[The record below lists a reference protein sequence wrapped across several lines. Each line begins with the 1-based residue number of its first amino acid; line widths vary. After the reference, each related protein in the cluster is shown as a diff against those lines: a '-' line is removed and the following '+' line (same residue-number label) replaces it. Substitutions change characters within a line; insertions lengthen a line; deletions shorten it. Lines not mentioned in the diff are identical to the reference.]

1 MDEKIETPD
10 ASEMAKMLRVSLGPE
25 EEWDDAAV
33 ELVLELHGIDP
44 GTAPS
49 RLAQTITR
57 IIQKRK
63 NSGEEIPP
71 TLGNI
76 LSRLTSESEIEDNQ
90 AVEARRWIDEM
101 FTPGTMLPIAASN
114 RVLQAFRRGM
124 GDISEN
130 DEMIL
135 DNLSSELQS
144 DDTKD
149 V

>member
-1 MDEKIETPD
+1 MAEKIEMPD
-10 ASEMAKMLRVSLGPE
+10 PNEMAKVLRVSLGPE

-71 TLGNI
+71 TLGKV
-76 LSRLTSESEIEDNQ
+76 LSRLTSESEIEDTQ
-90 AVEARRWIDEM
+90 AVEARRGIDEM
-101 FTPGTMLPIAASN
+101 FAPGTMGPSAASN
-114 RVLQAFRRGM
+114 RVLQAFRKGM
-124 GDISEN
+124 GDLSEN

-135 DNLSSELQS
+135 DTLSSELQS

>member
-1 MDEKIETPD
+1 MAEKIEMPD
-10 ASEMAKMLRVSLGPE
+10 PSEMAKVLRASLGPE

-71 TLGNI
+71 TLGNV
-76 LSRLTSESEIEDNQ
+76 LSRLTSESEIEDSQ

-101 FTPGTMLPIAASN
+101 FTPGMLPITASN
-114 RVLQAFRRGM
+114 RVLQAFRKGM
-124 GDISEN
+124 GDLSEN

-135 DNLSSELQS
+135 DTLSSELKS
-144 DDTKD
+144 EDPKD